1 MRIFAPRLTKGA
13 IAQLVEQR
21 TENPCVPGSIPGGT
35 TIKQNPETDV
45 SGFFVSL
52 NQQLCIFDH
61 YYTQSPFSKMYYK
74 QIIVAL
80 TIGLLSLTFQHTS
93 ATNAPSDSI
102 RKLLPILK
110 GEELLQAHSNLCRL
124 AAAGD
129 DADEEL
135 ACLRA
140 YITEAHNQNNV
151 EAEGQARSMQMMSF
165 YNYDLSDSLKNA
177 LPANLEFM
185 GKHRLWDHYY
195 NSWNTLVE
203 HLIYE
208 NKLQTALIEAQKMYA
223 DAKQNNSN
231 YGLGVSAYC
240 MGGIYQTMQ
249 RFTEAAK
256 SLEESI
262 VHLSKEED
270 ISLLLSA
277 YNALGET
284 LDGLGDYE
292 RLRNLAK
299 EWKGVLDKYKSK
311 AEAKGYTPSLNGRYL
326 YCTLAAA
333 VAEIETNHPEQAE
346 ILIAE
351 ATRLAEG
358 RKAIARFKLLQVL
371 SRHYAATGQY
381 DQAIDCNNENLSILA
396 AVGDSVSIQTVEL
409 QQAEFMLNTGRYE
422 ESARLF
428 QNIIPRKDKLRNTE
442 LAAQLDE
449 LSTIYEVDKL
459 TLKNQ
464 IANNRLYFALVCCL
478 MLLAIISLYII
489 NTKSLRRKNRAL
501 YDAIT
506 QSQGFHNNRC
516 TPNQPI
522 ADEAISSEEALFRKL
537 CILMKEEKP
546 FKDPQVKRE
555 DVAMQLG
562 TNRTYLADA
571 IKQCADGLTFT
582 EYLNQCRLHQAAT
595 MLTENQEMPI
605 NEVGDESGFN
615 SRSTFNR
622 LFRDYYGMSPSEYRS
637 ISKEKRIRQTTE
649 E

>member
-1 MRIFAPRLTKGA
+1 
-13 IAQLVEQR
+13 
-21 TENPCVPGSIPGGT
+21 
-35 TIKQNPETDV
+35 
-45 SGFFVSL
+45 
-52 NQQLCIFDH
+52 
-61 YYTQSPFSKMYYK
+61 MYYK
-74 QIIVAL
+74 QIIFAL
-80 TIGLLSLTFQHTS
+80 AIGLSSFTSQHAT

-102 RKLLPILK
+102 RKLLPLLK

-129 DADEEL
+129 DANEEL

-140 YITEAHNQNNV
+140 YITEANNQNNV

-177 LPANLEFM
+177 LPGNLEFM
-185 GKHRLWDHYY
+185 GKHKLWDHYY

-208 NKLQTALIEAQKMYA
+208 DKLQTALIEAQKMYA
-223 DAKQNNSN
+223 DARQNNSN

-249 RFTEAAK
+249 RFAEAAK

-262 VHLSKEED
+262 VHLNKEED

-292 RLRNLAK
+292 RLRSLTK
-299 EWKGVLDKYKSK
+299 EWKGVLDKYKNE

-333 VAEIETNHPEQAE
+333 VAEIETNHPEEAK

-351 ATRLAEG
+351 ATKLAEG
-358 RKAIARFKLLQVL
+358 RKAIARFKLLQLL
-371 SRHYAATGQY
+371 SRYYAATREY
-381 DQAIDCNNENLSILA
+381 EQAIACNNENLSILA
-396 AVGDSVSIQTVEL
+396 SVGDSISILTVEL
-409 QQAEFMLNTGRYE
+409 QQAEYLLKLGRHE
-422 ESARLF
+422 ESARLY
-428 QNIIPRKDKLRNTE
+428 QNIIPRKDKLRNKE

-478 MLLAIISLYII
+478 LLLVIISLYII
-489 NTKSLRRKNRAL
+489 NTKRLRRKNRAL

-506 QSQGFHNNRC
+506 QSQEFLNQQYPH
-516 TPNQPI
+516 NQPV
-522 ADEAISSEEALFRKL
+522 AHEAMSSEETLFRKL

-546 FKDPQVKRE
+546 FKDPQLKRE
-555 DVAMQLG
+555 DIAMKLG

-571 IKQCADGLTFT
+571 IKQFAGGLTFT
-582 EYLNQCRLHQAAT
+582 EYLNQYRLHQAAT